1 MKFQF
6 NRRQS
11 SLTSSGKPCQNTVKV
26 LVLRLRGDCQHMRL
40 KCCSKKCFSSFGQ
53 TGKSKI
59 KSALVF
65 VTNPL
70 LHHYLLRF
78 FEEETMPSLDRQH
91 RPPNHMH
98 EKYHDSISMQLLA
111 RGLCQ
116 LVAASCGL
124 QCTLRKIK
132 LFRFILL
139 HRILCGHGSKV
150 AYLTHYGRFFL

>member
-1 MKFQF
+1 MI
-6 NRRQS
+6 
-11 SLTSSGKPCQNTVKV
+11 
-26 LVLRLRGDCQHMRL
+26 
-40 KCCSKKCFSSFGQ
+40 
-53 TGKSKI
+53 SKI
-59 KSALVF
+59 SF
-65 VTNPL
+65 RFYVTDPL
-70 LHHYLLRF
+70 LRYYLLRC

-132 LFRFILL
+132 QSRFIQYIGYCVDMVLKLL
-139 HRILCGHGSKV
+139 DAKSNMPLVVHSSLVDYSAQVINAKNCPTTFYCIFQLVWVPMTTTQNIRVC
-150 AYLTHYGRFFL
+150 FLSSNNTLFS